1 MNIPERLL
9 KMLFIFG
16 LICFAWIFFRAS
28 SLDDAIYVIVH
39 MFDGIPHLFTYI
51 RVGLND
57 VGINTWANLLQL
69 IGILGVL
76 TLYDAISLKTDVF
89 VWLGKQHWL
98 VRWIIYITLG
108 LMTILLAQK
117 GINTEFVYFQF

>member
-1 MNIPERLL
+1 
-9 KMLFIFG
+9 
-16 LICFAWIFFRAS
+16 
-28 SLDDAIYVIVH
+28 

-108 LMTILLAQK
+108 LTTILLAQK

>member
-108 LMTILLAQK
+108 LTTILLAQK